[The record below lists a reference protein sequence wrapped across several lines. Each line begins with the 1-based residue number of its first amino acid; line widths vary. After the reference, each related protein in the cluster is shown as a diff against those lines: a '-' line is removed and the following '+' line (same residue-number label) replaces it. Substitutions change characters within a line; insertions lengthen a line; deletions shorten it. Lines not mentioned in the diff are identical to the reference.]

1 MSTPDPG
8 ADPGANDVDGG
19 RCPATHP
26 ETGARCTLTA
36 GHWEARGTTHQPE
49 EPAPAAPTTPERVE
63 LGAAGRYHK
72 DEARKAA
79 QKAAQKSAETA
90 RLATVDAA
98 VEAGR
103 RGQRTGI
110 APPGT
115 YPVREK
121 KQRPCPYGCAAPAQD
136 YMNGPACAAH
146 APAALRALLEHQE
159 PPT

>member
-1 MSTPDPG
+1 MSHTMPTT
-8 ADPGANDVDGG
+8 
-19 RCPATHP
+19 ATEAA
-26 ETGARCTLTA
+26 ETTA
-36 GHWEARGTTHQPE
+36 GGAI
-49 EPAPAAPTTPERVE
+49 PTCLTRCC
-63 LGAAGRYHK
+63 R
-72 DEARKAA
+72 DW
-79 QKAAQKSAETA
+79 
-90 RLATVDAA
+90 
-98 VEAGR
+98 
-103 RGQRTGI
+103 I